1 MNSKYVD
8 QVIVVCGF
16 TFYYPVEESAIMI
29 GVKETA
35 VGRDGSLWIGGRVP
49 ADFGRASAPVTGSL
63 WLEGWGPSVHDEP
76 GGGRYVHDPS

>member
-1 MNSKYVD
+1 M
-8 QVIVVCGF
+8 VCGF

-63 WLEGWGPSVHDEP
+63 WLEGWAPSVHDEP